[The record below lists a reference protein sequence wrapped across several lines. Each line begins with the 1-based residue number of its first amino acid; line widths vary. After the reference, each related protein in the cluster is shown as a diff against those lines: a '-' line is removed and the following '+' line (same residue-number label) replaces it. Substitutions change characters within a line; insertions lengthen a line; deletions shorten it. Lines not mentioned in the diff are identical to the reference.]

1 MKGIKSIHTKK
12 GELFTMR
19 YKNEKLLQIQRR
31 VAETDIVL
39 SMTLKKILLEVLQ
52 SDEEIAEDQ
61 FSRGWSC
68 GYEKGFEDGRTE
80 GQEVSK

>member
-1 MKGIKSIHTKK
+1 
-12 GELFTMR
+12 MR
-19 YKNEKLLQIQRR
+19 YKTEKFMQIQRR

-68 GYEKGFEDGRTE
+68 GYEKGLADGRIE
-80 GQEVSK
+80 GQEVAK

>member
-1 MKGIKSIHTKK
+1 
-12 GELFTMR
+12 MR
-19 YKNEKLLQIQRR
+19 YKTEKFMQIQRR

-39 SMTLKKILLEVLQ
+39 SMTLKKILSEVLQ
-52 SDEEIAEDQ
+52 SDEEIAKEQ
-61 FSRGWSC
+61 FARGWNC